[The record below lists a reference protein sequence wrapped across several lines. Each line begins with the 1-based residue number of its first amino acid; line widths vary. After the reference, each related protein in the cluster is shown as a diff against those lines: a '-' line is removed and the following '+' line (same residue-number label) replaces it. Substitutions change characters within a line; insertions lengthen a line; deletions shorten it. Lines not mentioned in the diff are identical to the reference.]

1 MTNAN
6 YSIKSLKTVQHIC
19 GAFGGDINLA
29 IWQFWLQLPDLMYT
43 NTDNHVHYEA
53 S

>member
-6 YSIKSLKTVQHIC
+6 YSIKSLKTVHHIC
-19 GAFGGDINLA
+19 GTFGGDINLA

-43 NTDNHVHYEA
+43 NTDNHVYYEA